1 MLKQKLSALGGKI
14 EADELHD
21 EISDFELPEIDEG
34 KLYSVGSGD
43 YDEDEEGEEEFKG
56 GEDVE

>member
-1 MLKQKLSALGGKI
+1 VGFRRS
-14 EADELHD
+14 ADELHE

-56 GEDVE
+56 GDDVE